1 MADLLNPD
9 ALHHAL
15 AQLNGWEGT
24 SSGLHKTYRFG
35 DEAAA
40 NTFADRVAL
49 IADQMNHHPEVTTA
63 GSDVRLKLVT
73 HSAGGVTQ
81 QDLDLATA
89 IDTGESHGD
98 ANLDN
103 PRAGETD

>member
-15 AQLNGWEGT
+15 AQLNGWDGST
-24 SSGLHKTYRFG
+24 TGLRKTYHLG

-40 NTFADRVAL
+40 STFADRVAR
-49 IADQMNHHPEVTTA
+49 IADEMNHHPEVTTA
-63 GSDVRLKLVT
+63 GSDVRLTLVT

-89 IDTGESHGD
+89 IDTGEAHGD

-103 PRAGETD
+103 PRAGETE